1 MFLSQ
6 SVCPLSP
13 KRVSPQFQL
22 ARENINR
29 GALSLRLYPV
39 LLLAEHPS
47 ALWQVL
53 KYLRPG
59 DQFANRFHLALPRGA
74 VVNSPC
80 HPYFRTAL
88 EETLEGN
95 LLTRNMNKHWKS
107 LTRDLCEKT
116 SEEELGENAAFLRIK
131 TMYEETS
138 SLWSISTFPFS
149 LCLIRWLL
157 IKMQRLS
164 HFIFWA

>member
-1 MFLSQ
+1 MFPSQ

-13 KRVSPQFQL
+13 KRVSPQFPL
-22 ARENINR
+22 ERENISR
-29 GALSLRLYPV
+29 PALALRLYPV

-53 KYLRPG
+53 KYLRPE

-74 VVNSPC
+74 VVNFPC

-88 EETLEGN
+88 KETLEAN
-95 LLTRNMNKHWKS
+95 LLTRNMNEHWKS

-116 SEEELGENAAFLRIK
+116 SEEESGENAAFLRIK
-131 TMYEETS
+131 TTFEETS
-138 SLWSISTFPFS
+138 SLWSTSTFPFS
-149 LCLIRWLL
+149 LCLIRWSL
-157 IKMQRLS
+157 IKMQSLS